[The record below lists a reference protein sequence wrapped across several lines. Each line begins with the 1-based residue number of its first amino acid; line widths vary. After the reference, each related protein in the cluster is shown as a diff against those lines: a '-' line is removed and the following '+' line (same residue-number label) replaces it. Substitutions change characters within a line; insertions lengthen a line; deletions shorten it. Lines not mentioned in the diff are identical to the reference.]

1 MTTQT
6 MTEREGYLA
15 TFEREY
21 QSTLRL
27 LKNYPAD
34 KLDIQ
39 PVETLP
45 NARNLIWM
53 LVMSQGVV
61 QALLAPE
68 LGQVN
73 PPEAPKTL
81 AELIGAFE
89 QTHKESF
96 AKVSRISDADFNGT
110 IKMPVGPKQMGDVR
124 RGDALWMML
133 YDTIHHRGQ
142 LTVYTRKAGGI
153 VPSIYGPTREQP
165 WW

>member
-1 MTTQT
+1 MTTKT
-6 MTEREGYLA
+6 MTEKDAYLA
-15 TFEREY
+15 TFDREY
-21 QSTLRL
+21 ETTLRL

-34 KLDIQ
+34 KLEIQ
-39 PVETLP
+39 PVDTLP

-53 LVMSQGVV
+53 LVMSQKVV
-61 QALLAPE
+61 QALLGPE
-68 LGQVN
+68 LKSMS
-73 PPEAPKTL
+73 PPEPPKTL
-81 AELIGAFE
+81 AELITAFE
-89 QTHKESF
+89 QAHQESM
-96 AKVSRISDADFNGT
+96 AKVGAIPPPEFDTT
-110 IKMPVGPKQMGDVR
+110 IHMPVGPKQMADVR